1 MLYVLYRLAKVHKPV
16 VDKCRSLR
24 PILAAIDT
32 PQ

>member
-16 VDKCRSLR
+16 VDKRPSLR
-24 PILAAIDT
+24 PILTAINT